1 MDKRTFLKSAVVS
14 TTALLALGPIACA
27 GNKEKKKALIL
38 GGRGF
43 LGPTIVTKFLEAG
56 YEVTLLNRGKT
67 NPHLF
72 TELPIIIC
80 DREKED
86 LSDLKKVASQIQAH
100 QWDVVVDTWSKNPLA
115 VKDFL
120 AMFSSSID
128 HYHYTSSI
136 VAYGGKW
143 DKAITEETTLREL
156 PDKEIKYDTELPY
169 IYRKCFSERY
179 IMSSGVNYT
188 LHRSHGMRGFRI
200 PDPIDEPYW
209 PVKFY
214 RGDRLFVPLDEN
226 HDTQTTDVE
235 SYTDFIVHTSN
246 NKIYGAFNVA
256 DPTITFEHYVKTL
269 TEVFGQPKEL
279 YHIPKDFLAKH
290 DILPYRDLPRWRPN
304 PYGFY
309 HIDVTKA
316 IQNGLKIRSLEK
328 LFKDQVDGYRHR
340 NPKDDFVFGHHGT
353 ISQQKTEEIIALWKK
368 TL

>member
-1 MDKRTFLKSAVVS
+1 MKKRTFLKSLAS
-14 TTALLALGPIACA
+14 IGALLAISPVSCISTS
-27 GNKEKKKALIL
+27 KKKKVLVL

-43 LGPTIVTKFLEAG
+43 LGPVIVNKFIKAG
-56 YEVTLLNRGKT
+56 YDVTLLNRGKT

-72 TELPIIIC
+72 PGLPVIIC

-100 QWDVVVDTWSKNPLA
+100 QWDVVVDTWSKNPLV

-120 AMFSSSID
+120 EMFSKNVN

-136 VAYGGKW
+136 IAYGGRW
-143 DKAITEETTLREL
+143 DKVITEETELRPL
-156 PDKEIKYDTELPY
+156 PEQEIKYDTELPY
-169 IYRKCFSERY
+169 IYRKCHAERH
-179 IMSSGVNYT
+179 IMNSGVNYT

-214 RGDRLFVPLDEN
+214 RGDKLFVPLDEN
-226 HDTQTTDVE
+226 HDTQTTDIE
-235 SYTDFIVHTSN
+235 SYCDFIVHTSN

-256 DPTITFEHYVKTL
+256 DPTITFEHYIKTL
-269 TEVFGQPKEL
+269 IAVFGNPKEL
-279 YHIPKDFLAKH
+279 HHIPTDFLAKH
-290 DILPYRDLPRWRPN
+290 GILPYKNLPRWRPK
-304 PYGFY
+304 PYAFY

-316 IQNGLKIRSLEK
+316 INNGLKIRPLEE
-328 LFKDQVDGYRHR
+328 LVKDQVNGYKHRHP
-340 NPKDDFVFGHHGT
+340 NDDFVFGHYGT

-368 TL
+368 EIS